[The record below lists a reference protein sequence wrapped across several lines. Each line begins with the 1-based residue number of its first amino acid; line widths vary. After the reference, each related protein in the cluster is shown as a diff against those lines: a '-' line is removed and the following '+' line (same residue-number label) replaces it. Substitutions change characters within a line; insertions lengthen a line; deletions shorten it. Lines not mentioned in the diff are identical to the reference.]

1 MRRRPFLI
9 TLSSLLFLYF
19 PIELVFHVV
28 QGIRVKPADWF
39 LSGVLPILL
48 LVGLIRVTKVGWY
61 TLVALVSLWG
71 MRDLYSYY
79 SDEKSIFPFI
89 SHLLIY
95 AFSMTYFINPRIR
108 HLYFDPKLR
117 WWRTKPRYET
127 HHAVVLNRENNP
139 HYPILRNIS
148 EGGCFVEMGE
158 KLNIS
163 EMVEIVFP
171 LPVPLGQSVF
181 KSMGE
186 VRWVSTAQERPGVGI
201 QFKDT
206 SPSDQKALNLFVAQQ
221 L

>member
-1 MRRRPFLI
+1 MQRRPILLTI
-9 TLSSLLFLYF
+9 ASLLFLYL
-19 PIELVFHVV
+19 PLELVFHVLRGV
-28 QGIRVKPADWF
+28 RVKPADWL

-71 MRDLYSYY
+71 MRDLYGYY

-89 SHLLIY
+89 SHILIY

-117 WWRTKPRYET
+117 WWRTKPRFET
-127 HHAVVLNRENNP
+127 HHAVVLNHENNSL
-139 HYPILRNIS
+139 YPILRNIS
-148 EGGCFVEMGE
+148 EGGCFVETGE
-158 KLNIS
+158 KLKIADL
-163 EMVEIVFP
+163 VEIVFP

-186 VRWVSTAQERPGVGI
+186 IRWVSNSTERPGFGI
-201 QFKDT
+201 QFKDVL
-206 SPSDQKALNLFVAQQ
+206 PGDQKALNLFVAKQ